1 MSTFSSFQHCRS
13 LGAAVLVFA
22 ILVCVPAS
30 FAQTPVPAD
39 SSTSANTSANAS
51 TTDRAVAADSAAV
64 QSVYERMTLAY
75 ELLDVDAAA
84 ELYAEEAR
92 YILPD
97 SEREVVEGRENI
109 RDIFASFFK
118 AARIRQAEITIEFR
132 FLSREVYDNV
142 AHDVGYYRVTGRRE
156 GDPVSTSTG
165 KFATV
170 LRRSDDGTWRFI
182 TDAYSPAPD
191 SAFDALAPVPST
203 FTP

>member
-1 MSTFSSFQHCRS
+1 MPCPALPNRRAPLVALLLALTMAAFAPTSEAQDTSLSGSS
-13 LGAAVLVFA
+13 A
-22 ILVCVPAS
+22 
-30 FAQTPVPAD
+30 TPD
-39 SSTSANTSANAS
+39 
-51 TTDRAVAADSAAV
+51 DSAAV
-64 QSVYERMTLAY
+64 QAVYERMTLAY

-84 ELYAEEAR
+84 DLYAEDAR

-97 SEREVVEGRENI
+97 PERDVVEGRDNI
-109 RDIFASFFK
+109 REIFASFFK
-118 AARIRQAEITIEFR
+118 AARMRQAEITIEFR
-132 FLSREVYDNV
+132 FVSRQIFGDV

-191 SAFDALAPVPST
+191 AAFDALDPVSSSI
-203 FTP
+203 TP